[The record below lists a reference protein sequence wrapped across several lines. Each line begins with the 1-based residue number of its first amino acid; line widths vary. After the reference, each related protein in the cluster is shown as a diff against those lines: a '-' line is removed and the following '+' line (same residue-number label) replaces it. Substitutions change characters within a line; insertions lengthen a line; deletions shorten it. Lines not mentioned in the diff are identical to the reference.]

1 MTPDAETSPKLC
13 TAPLFY
19 RQWEIVRNPS
29 RFIDVLIREFGD
41 FVYYRGLI
49 KFYLINNASLIKKV
63 LNETHRNF
71 DKNTVIYNRFRNAFG
86 NGLVTAEGSHWRR
99 QRKLIQPSFSP
110 KSIENFFRIMLSSS
124 NEVVKRWER
133 FCESR
138 ATFNLTQEMNL
149 LTLEI
154 AGKSLLSDG
163 FNSAA
168 RDIIKWTQVINKYS
182 AGVPFPIIS
191 KKWFP
196 SPLNFKLSRA
206 LNEYR
211 SFMSKTINARKG
223 NELGEDLLSVFLR
236 MRDEETGQSMHDDE
250 IAEEVLGIIVG
261 GQETSATALV
271 WTLYELS
278 LNAEVEEKLLNEIMD
293 VTNGEQISFT
303 KIGELKYLKMVIQE
317 SMRLHPPFWFE
328 NRNAMHDVELGGAH
342 IRKGSMIAFSRYA
355 LHRNTEYWEDP
366 ETFKPDRFDEES
378 FREKNGLQSL
388 AYLPFSSGPRIC
400 IGRHFAMMEMMVILC
415 SILQKYKL
423 RVNSHYKHKVAINL
437 TMEPKGGL
445 PVFIE
450 RRQGTGF

>member
-1 MTPDAETSPKLC
+1 MTNDAETSPELC
-13 TAPLFY
+13 KAPLFY
-19 RQWEIVRNPS
+19 RQWEIVRDPS
-29 RFIDVLIREFGD
+29 KFINVLIGEFGD

-99 QRKLIQPSFSP
+99 QRKLIQPSFRP
-110 KSIENFFRIMLSSS
+110 KSIENFFQIMLSSS
-124 NEVVKRWER
+124 NESVKRWAD
-133 FCESR
+133 FCESKT
-138 ATFNLTQEMNL
+138 TFNLTEEMNL

-168 RDIIKWTQVINKYS
+168 RDIIRWTQVINKYS
-182 AGVPFPIIS
+182 AGIPFPIIS

-196 SPLNFKLSRA
+196 APLNFKLKRA

-211 SFMSKTINARKG
+211 SFISKTIEARKG
-223 NELGEDLLSVFLR
+223 NELGEDLLSIFLG
-236 MRDEETGQSMHDDE
+236 MRDEETGQSMNDDE
-250 IAEEVLGIIVG
+250 IGEEVLGIIVG

-278 LNAEVEEKLLNEIMD
+278 HNAEVEEKLLNEIME
-293 VTNGEQISFT
+293 VTNGDQIKFSS
-303 KIGELKYLKMVIQE
+303 IRELKYLKMVIQE

-328 NRNAMHDVELGGAH
+328 NRNTMNDVELGGVH

-355 LHRNTEYWEDP
+355 LHRNKNYWEDP
-366 ETFKPDRFDEES
+366 ETFNPDRFDEDS
-378 FREKNGLQSL
+378 SRVKNELQSS
-388 AYLPFSSGPRIC
+388 AYLPFSSGPRVC

-415 SILQKYKL
+415 SVLQKYKL
-423 RVNSHYKHKVAINL
+423 RVSSHYKHKVAINL

-445 PVFIE
+445 PVIIE
-450 RRQGTGF
+450 RR